1 MKKALFF
8 ISVITFLS
16 ATGQTIIDKEFWKKS
31 HAREGH
37 CVGVFTI
44 STVTYTYL
52 SINKKHRN
60 LSEFQKRLISF
71 SAGMFVG
78 ILKEI
83 GDSMEPNNRFCWG
96 DMQANALGGAA
107 FQVAVTIPLSFKKKR
122 QKIWDIAE
130 NTH

>member
-16 ATGQTIIDKEFWKKS
+16 TTGQSMANKEFWET
-31 HAREGH
+31 RGQVGH
-37 CVGVFTI
+37 SVGVFTI
-44 STVTYTYL
+44 STATYAFL
-52 SINKKHRN
+52 SIHKKHRN

-78 ILKEI
+78 ILKEV
-83 GDSMEPNNRFCWG
+83 GDSMAPNNIFCWN

-107 FQVAVTIPLSFKKKR
+107 FQVAVTIPLSFKKKK
-122 QKIWDIAE
+122 QKIWDIAD
-130 NTH
+130 NSH

>member
-16 ATGQTIIDKEFWKKS
+16 TTGQSITNKEFWG
-31 HAREGH
+31 RDQIGH
-37 CVGVFTI
+37 GRGVFVI
-44 STVTYTYL
+44 STATYTYL
-52 SINKKHRN
+52 TIHKKHRN

-78 ILKEI
+78 IIKEI
-83 GDSMEPNNRFCWG
+83 GDSMEPNNYYCWK
-96 DMQANALGGAA
+96 DMQANTVGAIA
-107 FQVAVTIPLSFKKKR
+107 FQVAITIPLNFKKKNKR
-122 QKIWDIAE
+122 RWDIAE

>member
-1 MKKALFF
+1 MKKALLF
-8 ISVITFLS
+8 IAVITFLS
-16 ATGQTIIDKEFWKKS
+16 TTGQSMANKEFWE
-31 HAREGH
+31 APGQVGH

-44 STVTYTYL
+44 STATYAYL

-83 GDSMEPNNRFCWG
+83 GDGMEPNNSFCWN
-96 DMQANALGGAA
+96 DMQSNALGGIA
-107 FQVAVTIPLSFKKKR
+107 FQVAVTIPLSFKKKK
-122 QKIWDIAE
+122 QKIWDIAD
-130 NTH
+130 NTD

>member
-16 ATGQTIIDKEFWKKS
+16 TTGQSITNKEFWASNEK
-31 HAREGH
+31 RVGH
-37 CVGVFTI
+37 SLGVFYS
-44 STVTYTYL
+44 STATYTYL
-52 SINKKHRN
+52 SIHKKHRN

-83 GDSMEPNNRFCWG
+83 GDGMKPNNRFCWN
-96 DMQANALGGAA
+96 DMQANALGGVA
-107 FQVAVTIPLSFKKKR
+107 FQVAVTIPLSFKKKNKR
-122 QKIWDIAE
+122 RWDIAE
-130 NTH
+130 NTN

>member
-8 ISVITFLS
+8 ISVITFL
-16 ATGQTIIDKEFWKKS
+16 TTKGQSIVDKEFW
-31 HAREGH
+31 EVPGQVGH

-44 STVTYTYL
+44 STATYAFL
-52 SINKKHRN
+52 SIHKKHRN
-60 LSEFQKRLISF
+60 LSELQKRLISF

-83 GDSMEPNNRFCWG
+83 GDGMEPNNRFCWN
-96 DMQANALGGAA
+96 DMQSNALGGVA
-107 FQVAVTIPLSFKKKR
+107 FQVAVTIPISFKKKNKR
-122 QKIWDIAE
+122 RWDIAE

>member
-16 ATGQTIIDKEFWKKS
+16 TAGQSMANKEFW
-31 HAREGH
+31 ETTGQVGH

-44 STVTYTYL
+44 STATYAYL
-52 SINKKHRN
+52 SIHKKHRN

-71 SAGMFVG
+71 SAGMLVG

-83 GDSMEPNNRFCWG
+83 GDSMKPNNLYCWK

-107 FQVAVTIPLSFKKKR
+107 FQVAVTIPLSFKKKNKR
-122 QKIWDIAE
+122 RWDIAE

>member
-16 ATGQTIIDKEFWKKS
+16 TTGQSMANKEFW
-31 HAREGH
+31 EMPGQVGH
-37 CVGVFTI
+37 SVGVFAI
-44 STVTYTYL
+44 STATYTYL

-60 LSEFQKRLISF
+60 LSELQKRLISF

-83 GDSMEPNNRFCWG
+83 GDGMEPNNSFCWN
-96 DMQANALGGAA
+96 DMQSNALGGVA
-107 FQVAVTIPLSFKKKR
+107 FQVAVTIPLSFKKKKR
-122 QKIWDIAE
+122 KTWDIAD

>member
-16 ATGQTIIDKEFWKKS
+16 TTGQSITSKEFWKPKGQV
-31 HAREGH
+31 GH

-44 STVTYTYL
+44 STATYAYL
-52 SINKKHRN
+52 SIHKKHRN

-71 SAGMFVG
+71 SAGMLVG

-83 GDSMEPNNRFCWG
+83 GDSMEPNNFYCWK
-96 DMQANALGGAA
+96 DMQANAVGAIA
-107 FQVAVTIPLSFKKKR
+107 FQVAVTIPLSFKKKKR
-122 QKIWDIAE
+122 KTWDIAD
-130 NTH
+130 NTQ

>member
-16 ATGQTIIDKEFWKKS
+16 TTGQSMANKEFWET
-31 HAREGH
+31 RGQVGH
-37 CVGVFTI
+37 SVGVFTI
-44 STVTYTYL
+44 STATYAFL
-52 SINKKHRN
+52 SIHKKHRN

-83 GDSMEPNNRFCWG
+83 GDGMEPNNIFCWN
-96 DMQANALGGAA
+96 DMQANALGGVA
-107 FQVAVTIPLSFKKKR
+107 FQVAVTIPLSFKKKNKR
-122 QKIWDIAE
+122 RWDIAE

>member
-16 ATGQTIIDKEFWKKS
+16 TTGQSMANKEFWEV
-31 HAREGH
+31 RGQVGH
-37 CVGVFTI
+37 SVGVFAI
-44 STVTYTYL
+44 STTTYTYL

-60 LSEFQKRLISF
+60 LSELQKRLISF

-83 GDSMEPNNRFCWG
+83 GDSMVPNNRFCWN
-96 DMQANALGGAA
+96 DMQANALGGVA
-107 FQVAVTIPLSFKKKR
+107 FQLAVMIPLSFKKKNKR
-122 QKIWDIAE
+122 RWDIAE
-130 NTH
+130 DIH

>member
-16 ATGQTIIDKEFWKKS
+16 TTGQSITSKEFW
-31 HAREGH
+31 EPQGQVGH

-44 STVTYTYL
+44 SSVTYAYL
-52 SINKKHRN
+52 SIHKKHRN

-78 ILKEI
+78 VLKEL
-83 GDSMEPNNRFCWG
+83 GDGMEPDNYFCWN
-96 DMQANALGGAA
+96 DMQANALGGVA
-107 FQVAVTIPLSFKKKR
+107 FQVAVTIPLSFKKKK

>member
-16 ATGQTIIDKEFWKKS
+16 TAGQSMTSKEFW
-31 HAREGH
+31 EPEGQVGH

-44 STVTYTYL
+44 STATYAYL
-52 SINKKHRN
+52 SIHKKHRN

-78 ILKEI
+78 VLKEL
-83 GDSMEPNNRFCWG
+83 GDGMEPDNVFCWN
-96 DMQANALGGAA
+96 DMQANALGGVA
-107 FQVAVTIPLSFKKKR
+107 FQVAVTIPLSFKKKNKR
-122 QKIWDIAE
+122 RWDIAE
-130 NTH
+130 NTN

>member
-16 ATGQTIIDKEFWKKS
+16 TTGQSITTKEFWGKDS
-31 HAREGH
+31 VGH
-37 CVGVFTI
+37 SRGVFTI
-44 STVTYTYL
+44 STATYTYL

-83 GDSMEPNNRFCWG
+83 GDNMEPNNRFCWN
-96 DMQANALGGAA
+96 DMQANAVGAIA
-107 FQVAVTIPLSFKKKR
+107 FQVAVTIPLSFNKKKKR
-122 QKIWDIAE
+122 KWDIAE
-130 NTH
+130 NIH

>member
-1 MKKALFF
+1 MKKALLF

-16 ATGQTIIDKEFWKKS
+16 TTGQSIMNEDFWIDEKV
-31 HAREGH
+31 GH
-37 CVGVFTI
+37 SRGVFVI
-44 STVTYTYL
+44 STAAYTYL
-52 SINKKHRN
+52 SIHKKHRN

-78 ILKEI
+78 ILKEV
-83 GDSMEPNNRFCWG
+83 GDSMAPNNIFCWN

-107 FQVAVTIPLSFKKKR
+107 FQVAVTIPLSFKKKNKR
-122 QKIWDIAE
+122 RWDIAE

>member
-1 MKKALFF
+1 MKKALLF

-16 ATGQTIIDKEFWKKS
+16 TTGQTIIDKEFWKKS
-31 HAREGH
+31 HSREGH

-44 STVTYTYL
+44 SSATYAYL
-52 SINKKHRN
+52 SIHKKHRN

-78 ILKEI
+78 VLKEI

-107 FQVAVTIPLSFKKKR
+107 FQVAVTIPLSFKKKNKR
-122 QKIWDIAE
+122 RWDIAE